1 MYYNESTSYFSDVRL
16 ENAPQYRTRTTTRNA
31 VFGLHLKR
39 NKLSLTTTL
48 LLICYKTILLSKT
61 ASIWDGNQKL
71 SSVRFKME
79 TLKTNEWSYK
89 ELFIIAVNK

>member
-16 ENAPQYRTRTTTRNA
+16 ENAPQYKTTTTRNV
-31 VFGLHLKR
+31 VFGLHLKQ
-39 NKLSLTTTL
+39 NKLSLTKTL
-48 LLICYKTILLSKT
+48 LLICYKTILLFKT

-71 SSVRFKME
+71 SSVRFEME

-89 ELFIIAVNK
+89 ELFIIALNK

>member
-1 MYYNESTSYFSDVRL
+1 MYYNDSTSYFSDVRL
-16 ENAPQYRTRTTTRNA
+16 ENAPQYKTTTRNA

-61 ASIWDGNQKL
+61 PSIWDGNKKL